1 MKTFYLLSLRASRVI
16 ITLIGS
22 ILSELW
28 KVLNQFLLDLI
39 LKAQKSPLFQ
49 KMISVSISYGKVIS
63 SLYQGVGILINW
75 MP

>member
-1 MKTFYLLSLRASRVI
+1 MKTFYLLSLSTSRVI

-49 KMISVSISYGKVIS
+49 KNDFSFYIIWEGHFFSVSGCWNID
-63 SLYQGVGILINW
+63 
-75 MP
+75 